1 MWLRVEPKKELSC
14 AECGANDC
22 IVRKVVDT
30 VAATARALELNVK
43 PDYEKRCA
51 LKSAEIFNGE
61 WRSHA
66 PLGDLYRSPH

>member
-30 VAATARALELNVK
+30 AAALELNVK

-51 LKSAEIFNGE
+51 LKSADIFNGE
-61 WRSHA
+61 
-66 PLGDLYRSPH
+66 